1 MCVYH
6 SQRLFCNKKKNYE
19 IFVLRLF
26 DIQINLMNSAQTFCF
41 KLNKIILKVRPWS
54 DRNTNWISDFFLSL
68 YKSWLNILLTCM
80 VMQASAFCFLKC
92 MFKLSFGSTVFNVR
106 MLLSSTLFFIKSFF
120 FYFIIKFSSAVLDG
134 FFPIITNVKIT
145 GEKKLNLSQFFDLF

>member
-1 MCVYH
+1 MRILKL
-6 SQRLFCNKKKNYE
+6 SG
-19 IFVLRLF
+19 
-26 DIQINLMNSAQTFCF
+26 IQINLMNIAQTFCF

-54 DRNTNWISDFFLSL
+54 DRNTNWIFRFFLSL

-120 FYFIIKFSSAVLDG
+120 YFIIKFSSAVLDG
-134 FFPIITNVKIT
+134 FFPII
-145 GEKKLNLSQFFDLF
+145 KKLSLSKFFDLF